1 MALERETASE
11 DAQLGEPGASAAVVG
26 DLYGERP
33 ALTRRALLQRGTLA
47 IGGLSAATIVAA
59 CAAPPAPG
67 WSFGPTLAPAAGASA
82 GTSATPA
89 PSAPAPATATPALPT
104 ASGTP
109 TPSASAAT
117 GHDPSPADFAVP
129 PPYRPHV
136 VTPVEFKLTAHDGP
150 GQAILINADTTY
162 NSMNF
167 DGQVPAPTL
176 RVTEGDVVRF
186 TLTNAG
192 AIPHSIDFHAAQTPW
207 SKNYQEVAAGSS
219 FTFEWTAR
227 HPGVFMYHCGTPPV
241 LMHIGDGMY
250 GAIIVDPKAGRPKAR
265 EYVVVQS
272 EFYGSGGDY
281 NAMMN
286 NPPDVVCFNGQ
297 AFRYKTTP
305 LKASVGELVRFF
317 VMNAGPSS
325 TSAFHVIGE
334 LFDLYEPEGNPA
346 NRMGMHQTIVVP
358 PGDGAMVELTFDE
371 AGTYPFVTHK
381 FSDAERG
388 AVGAHRGRVSHAAE
402 ETRVD
407 RWLCAVR
414 LAKTRPLA
422 TRLCEGGHVLVN
434 GSAAKPS
441 TKVRA
446 GDRVEAFIADR
457 KRIVEV
463 MRPIESRVGAAV
475 AATCYVD
482 HSPPVV
488 PEAGPAMMLVRGEG
502 RPSKRRR
509 REFERLRRGAD
520 A

>member
-1 MALERETASE
+1 MALKGKPSPD
-11 DAQLGEPGASAAVVG
+11 DARFDAPGASAPVVRDPDG
-26 DLYGERP
+26 VAAG
-33 ALTRRALLQRGTLA
+33 LTRRALLQRGTLA
-47 IGGLSAATIVAA
+47 VGGLSAATIVAA
-59 CAAPPAPG
+59 CAAPSAPT
-67 WSFGPTLAPAAGASA
+67 WSFGAPRAPVAGASGGA
-82 GTSATPA
+82 SA
-89 PSAPAPATATPALPT
+89 APASAAPAGPTATPAAST
-104 ASGTP
+104 ATATP

-136 VTPVEFKLTAHDGP
+136 VAPVEFKLTAQDGP
-150 GQAILINADTTY
+150 GQAILIKADTTY

-186 TLTNAG
+186 TLTNGG

-207 SKNYQEVAAGSS
+207 SKNYQGVAAGAS

-227 HPGVFMYHCGTPPV
+227 YPGVFMYHCGTPPV

-265 EYVVVQS
+265 EYVIVQS
-272 EFYGSGGDY
+272 EFYGTGGDY

-297 AFRYKTTP
+297 ALRYKTSP

-317 VMNAGPSS
+317 VVNAGPSS

-334 LFDLYEPEGNPA
+334 LFDAYEPEGNPA

-388 AVGAHRGRVSHAAE
+388 AVGLIE
-402 ETRVD
+402 
-407 RWLCAVR
+407 
-414 LAKTRPLA
+414 
-422 TRLCEGGHVLVN
+422 
-434 GSAAKPS
+434 
-441 TKVRA
+441 
-446 GDRVEAFIADR
+446 IA
-457 KRIVEV
+457 
-463 MRPIESRVGAAV
+463 
-475 AATCYVD
+475 
-482 HSPPVV
+482 
-488 PEAGPAMMLVRGEG
+488 
-502 RPSKRRR
+502 
-509 REFERLRRGAD
+509 
-520 A
+520 

>member
-1 MALERETASE
+1 MALNGKPVPDGARLG
-11 DAQLGEPGASAAVVG
+11 QLGVSAPDVRDPDEVGAV
-26 DLYGERP
+26 
-33 ALTRRALLQRGTLA
+33 LTRRALLRRGTLA

-59 CAAPPAPG
+59 CAAPSAPD
-67 WSFGPTLAPAAGASA
+67 WSFGPPLAPAAGASA
-82 GTSATPA
+82 GTSA
-89 PSAPAPATATPALPT
+89 APASVAPAGPTATPAAAT
-104 ASGTP
+104 ATATP

-129 PPYRPHV
+129 SPYRPHV
-136 VTPVEFKLTAHDGP
+136 AAPVDFKLTAHDGP
-150 GQAILINADTTY
+150 GQAILISADTTY

-207 SKNYQEVAAGSS
+207 SKNYQEVAAGAS

-227 HPGVFMYHCGTPPV
+227 YPGVFMYHCGTPPV

-265 EYVVVQS
+265 EFVVVQS
-272 EFYGSGGDY
+272 EFYGTGGDY

-334 LFDLYEPEGNPA
+334 LFDAYEPEGNPA

-388 AVGAHRGRVSHAAE
+388 AVG
-402 ETRVD
+402 
-407 RWLCAVR
+407 L
-414 LAKTRPLA
+414 
-422 TRLCEGGHVLVN
+422 
-434 GSAAKPS
+434 
-441 TKVRA
+441 
-446 GDRVEAFIADR
+446 I
-457 KRIVEV
+457 EV
-463 MRPIESRVGAAV
+463 A
-475 AATCYVD
+475 
-482 HSPPVV
+482 
-488 PEAGPAMMLVRGEG
+488 
-502 RPSKRRR
+502 
-509 REFERLRRGAD
+509 
-520 A
+520 

>member
-1 MALERETASE
+1 MALERKLAPA
-11 DAQLGEPGASAAVVG
+11 DARLDEPGASAPVVRDPSG
-26 DLYGERP
+26 VRVV
-33 ALTRRALLQRGTLA
+33 LTRRAMLQRGTLA
-47 IGGLSAATIVAA
+47 IGGLGAATIVAA
-59 CAAPPAPG
+59 CTATTAPG
-67 WSFGPTLAPAAGASA
+67 WTFGPTLAPAAGASA

-89 PSAPAPATATPALPT
+89 SAAPAASTAA
-104 ASGTP
+104 ATP

-136 VTPVEFKLTAHDGP
+136 VAPVEFKLTAHDGP
-150 GQAILINADTTY
+150 GQEILIKADTTY

-192 AIPHSIDFHAAQTPW
+192 AIGHSIDFHAAQTPW
-207 SKNYQEVAAGSS
+207 SKNYQEVPAGSS

-227 HPGVFMYHCGTPPV
+227 YPGVFMYHCGTPPV

-272 EFYGSGGDY
+272 EFYGTGGDY
-281 NAMMN
+281 KAMMN

-334 LFDLYEPEGNPA
+334 LFDAYEPEGNPA
-346 NRMGMHQTIVVP
+346 NRMGMHQTIMVP
-358 PGDGAMVELTFDE
+358 PGDGAMVELTFGE
-371 AGTYPFVTHK
+371 PGTYPFVTHK

-388 AVGAHRGRVSHAAE
+388 AVGLIE
-402 ETRVD
+402 
-407 RWLCAVR
+407 
-414 LAKTRPLA
+414 
-422 TRLCEGGHVLVN
+422 
-434 GSAAKPS
+434 
-441 TKVRA
+441 
-446 GDRVEAFIADR
+446 IA
-457 KRIVEV
+457 
-463 MRPIESRVGAAV
+463 
-475 AATCYVD
+475 
-482 HSPPVV
+482 
-488 PEAGPAMMLVRGEG
+488 
-502 RPSKRRR
+502 
-509 REFERLRRGAD
+509 
-520 A
+520 